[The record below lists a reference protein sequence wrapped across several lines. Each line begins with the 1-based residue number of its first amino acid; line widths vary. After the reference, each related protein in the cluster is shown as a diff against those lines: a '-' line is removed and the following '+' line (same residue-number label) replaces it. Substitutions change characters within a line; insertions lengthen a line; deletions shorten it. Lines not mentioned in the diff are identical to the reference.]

1 MCKTQVTY
9 VENPQMKINSLEKQ
23 KYGYL
28 IHTRSDKPFKGTIV
42 NRVLPSLVIT
52 FQSLK
57 ELMKL

>member
-52 FQSLK
+52 LSVA
-57 ELMKL
+57 